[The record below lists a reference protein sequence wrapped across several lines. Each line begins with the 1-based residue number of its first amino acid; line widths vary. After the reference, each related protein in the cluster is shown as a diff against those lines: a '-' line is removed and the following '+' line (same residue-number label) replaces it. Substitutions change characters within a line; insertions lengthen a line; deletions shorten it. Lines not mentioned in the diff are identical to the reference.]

1 MSVLQ
6 EILFS
11 STQILPEWILF
22 FGILTVVFVISFAKK
37 ESKLPFYTF
46 SLIIVLYLYS
56 VIIHPA
62 TASGQKLYNG
72 LIHLDKLSQFIKQLV
87 AISAIIFMV
96 HTRLFSY
103 KYSGE
108 VFALILFVIFGISF
122 LSMTTHFM
130 TLFVSLELV
139 SLSSYVLV
147 AMGKTKK
154 NFEAGIKYLIFGATA
169 SAIMLFGVSLF
180 YGISHNL
187 DFSSE
192 EFAKTLMANHPGAV
206 QVISFMVLGGILFKI
221 AAAPFHNWVPDV
233 YESTSTPIL
242 SFLSFAPKA
251 AGFVVIAR
259 LSSYLDLNASLSIA
273 IVLSLIVGNLAAL
286 WQNDFKRLLGYSGIA
301 QAGFMLVGLIKF
313 DNSDFYGTFFYLTTY
328 LPITMGSFFLVDLIY
343 KKAGTTD
350 IPSLAGL
357 GKKYPFLAI
366 NTVIF
371 MIALVGLPPTVGFTA
386 KLVIFTSLADT
397 ATSSGNYLFLGLLIF
412 GLLNAAISI
421 YYYLKP
427 AYYIL
432 VKESSSKNSFY
443 SYDFLLTLVLSYFG
457 FTMIYLFLAPDFISE
472 WVMTVVK

>member
-11 STQILPEWILF
+11 STQILPEWVLF
-22 FGILTVVFVISFAKK
+22 LGILTIVLVISFTAK

-46 SLIIVLYLYS
+46 SIIILLYLYS

-62 TASGQKLYNG
+62 NASGQKLYNG
-72 LIHLDKLSQFIKQLV
+72 LLHLDKLSQFIKQLV
-87 AISAIIFMV
+87 GISAIIFMV

-108 VFALILFVIFGISF
+108 IFTLILFVIFGISF
-122 LSMTTHFM
+122 MSMTTHFM

-147 AMGKTKK
+147 AIGKTKK
-154 NFEAGIKYLIFGATA
+154 SFEAGIKYLIFGATA

-187 DFSSE
+187 DFSSY
-192 EFAKTLMANHPGAV
+192 EFAKALTANHSGAI
-206 QVISFMVLGGILFKI
+206 QIISFMILGGFLFKI

-233 YESTSTPIL
+233 YESTSTPVL

-259 LSSYLDLNASLSIA
+259 LTTYLDLNASLIIA
-273 IVLSLIVGNLAAL
+273 TVLSLIVGNFAAL

-301 QAGFMLVGLIKF
+301 QAGFILIGLIKF
-313 DNSDFYGTFFYLTTY
+313 NDVDFYGTFFYLATY
-328 LPITMGSFFLVDLIY
+328 LPITMGSFFLVDLIF
-343 KKAGTTD
+343 KKSGTTD

-357 GKKYPFLAI
+357 AKKYPVLGI
-366 NTVIF
+366 NAVII
-371 MIALVGLPPTVGFTA
+371 MVALVGLPPTVGFTA
-386 KLVIFTSLADT
+386 KLVVFTSLADT
-397 ATSSGNYLFLGLLIF
+397 ASENYLFLGLLIF

-432 VKESSSKNSFY
+432 IRESPSKSSYY

-457 FTMIYLFLAPDFISE
+457 FILIYLFIAPDFISE
-472 WVMTVVK
+472 WVMGILK